1 MRQSFPENRNLLVWF
16 VVAVTIPVFLCAY
29 IGQVVRYD
37 QLRDEVTKLET
48 VQDEWLDKNKKV
60 LANISLFRSPERIEK
75 LAVEDLDLRPV
86 PFREILRVEIP

>member
-1 MRQSFPENRNLLVWF
+1 MRQPFTENRKLLMWF
-16 VVAVTIPVFLCAY
+16 VAAVAIPVFLCVHV
-29 IGQVVRYD
+29 GQVVRYD
-37 QLRDEVTKLET
+37 QLRNEVTNLET

-75 LAVEDLDLRPV
+75 LAVEDLNLRPV